1 MIAKKTPE
9 EFEHMRHAGKVLA
22 RVLDTLEKKV
32 APGVRTDELNDEA
45 MRLMEEYGAE
55 PVLLGY
61 HPEFAPR
68 PYPAA
73 ICTSVNNVIVH
84 GVPTEHPI
92 TLMEGDI
99 IGIDCTLAY
108 EGMIVDSAR
117 TVPVGKIDEK
127 AALLLRVTKEAREAG
142 IAAARPG
149 NTIGDIGFAI
159 QECIAPYGFGI
170 VEELSGHGVGYAV
183 HEPPFVPNY
192 GKKGEGER
200 IEVGMALAIE
210 PMVNEGGKDVI
221 FDEEGGYVVETADG
235 SRSAHFEH
243 TVIITENGPE
253 VVTT

>member
-1 MIAKKTPE
+1 MISKKTPE
-9 EFEHMRHAGKVLA
+9 EFDRMRRGGKILA
-22 RVLDTLEKKV
+22 QILTQLEQMVK
-32 APGVRTDELNDEA
+32 PGVRTDELNDEA
-45 MRLMEEYGAE
+45 LRLMDEHGAE

-92 TLMEGDI
+92 TLREGDI

-117 TVPVGKIDEK
+117 TVPVGHIDEK
-127 AALLLRVTKEAREAG
+127 AALLLRVTKEARDVG
-142 IAAARPG
+142 IAAAQVG
-149 NTIGDIGFAI
+149 NTIGDIGYAI
-159 QECIAPYGFGI
+159 QEYIKPYKFGI

-192 GKKGEGER
+192 GKKGQGER
-200 IEVGMALAIE
+200 IEVGMAFAIE
-210 PMVNEGGKDVI
+210 PMVNEGSKRVV
-221 FDEEGGYVVETADG
+221 FDEVGGYMVETEDG

-243 TVIITENGPE
+243 TVIITEQGPE
-253 VVTT
+253 VVTA